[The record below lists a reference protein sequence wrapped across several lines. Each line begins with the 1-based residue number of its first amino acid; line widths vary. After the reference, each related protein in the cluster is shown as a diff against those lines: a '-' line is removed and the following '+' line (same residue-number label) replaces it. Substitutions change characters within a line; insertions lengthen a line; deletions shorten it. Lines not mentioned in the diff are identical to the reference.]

1 MEPLGDG
8 DPRWIGAYRLLG
20 RLGAG
25 GMGRV
30 YLARSERGRTVAVKV
45 VQEELARQS
54 SFRERF
60 AKEVNAA
67 RRVGGQWTAPVLD
80 ADTEAATP
88 WVATGYIA
96 GPSLQEVVDEDYGPL
111 PEQSVYV
118 LAAGLIEALRAIH
131 GAGLVH
137 RDLKPSNVL
146 VTIDGPKVIDF
157 GIARA
162 LDSVTGSGLTQ
173 TGVVIGSPGFMSPE
187 QVRGERVTPAGDVF
201 CLGAVLAYA
210 ATGRMPFGTADSGF
224 HALLFRIA
232 EEEPDLTGIPKPLR
246 ELMADCLVKDPAGR
260 PALDALAGRVVARTP
275 SGGTWLPGEVLAQ
288 LGRHAVRLLDSEDPD
303 AAASALAPPGR
314 ASSVSSGPPAPP
326 VAPGR
331 QVPHMGLTPGAVPGT
346 AQGYATPVPPA
357 VPPRPMYPSGPAG
370 PPQAPRQWHSTP
382 PPPVT
387 ASYPASGGVRP
398 GAARSARTL
407 SLVLSAGLSALLLCT
422 LVQFVLDIQVYG
434 ELDDLHEGSHLAYA
448 ALDYGSLRSTT
459 EAMAGLSALFQLPV
473 VVLWL
478 VWFWRIRAN
487 AEAFAPGQIRY
498 HQGWAIG
505 SWLVPVVWFF
515 MPKQI
520 INDICDH
527 SDLTSSRTT
536 WYGPCRSS
544 NRGLLNGWWTMW
556 LISMIIGFVN
566 YEPWYDAGTVGQA
579 QGSAALMVLADFLA
593 VPTTV
598 LAILVVLRL
607 TSLQE
612 DRVKAAR

>member
-45 VQEELARQS
+45 VQEELARQP

-80 ADTEAATP
+80 ADTDAEIP

-96 GPSLQEVVDEDYGPL
+96 GPSLQAVVDEDYGPL
-111 PEQSVYV
+111 PEHSVYA

-173 TGVVIGSPGFMSPE
+173 TGAVIGSPGFMSPE

-232 EEEPDLTGIPKPLR
+232 EEEPDLTGLSGPLR
-246 ELMADCLVKDPAGR
+246 ELVADCLVKDPAGR
-260 PALDALAGRVVARTP
+260 PALDGLAARVAAHTP

-303 AAASALAPPGR
+303 AAASALAPPAATAR
-314 ASSVSSGPPAPP
+314 PAPAVPPA
-326 VAPGR
+326 APGTTPA
-331 QVPHMGLTPGAVPGT
+331 PHPGAVPGAAPGYT
-346 AQGYATPVPPA
+346 APVPPT
-357 VPPRPMYPSGPAG
+357 VPPQPAYRSGPAG
-370 PPQAPRQWHSTP
+370 TPYAPQASQSWHSTP

-387 ASYPASGGVRP
+387 APYPAPGGAGRP
-398 GAARSARTL
+398 GTARSARTL
-407 SLVLSAGLSALLLCT
+407 SLALSAGLSALLLCT
-422 LVQFVLDIQVYG
+422 LVQLVLDLRVYG
-434 ELDDLHEGSHLAYA
+434 ELDGLHEGASLAYA
-448 ALDYGSLRSTT
+448 AVDHDSLRSTT
-459 EAMAGLSALFQLPV
+459 EVMAVLSGLFQLPV
-473 VVLWL
+473 IVLWL
-478 VWFWRIRAN
+478 VWFWRVRAN
-487 AEAFAPGQIRY
+487 AEVFAPGQIRY

-527 SDLTSSRTT
+527 SDPTSTRTT
-536 WYGPCRSS
+536 WYGPRRSS

-556 LISMIIGFVN
+556 LAGMVAGLLN
-566 YEPWYDAGTVGQA
+566 YEPWYEAETVGQA
-579 QGSAALMVLADFLA
+579 QGDAALTVVTDFLTLPSA
-593 VPTTV
+593 V

-607 TSLQE
+607 TALQD
-612 DRVKAAR
+612 DRIKAGR

>member
-45 VQEELARQS
+45 VQEELARQP

-80 ADTEAATP
+80 ADTDAATP

-111 PEQSVYV
+111 PEHSVYA
-118 LAAGLIEALRAIH
+118 LAAGLVEALRAIH
-131 GAGLVH
+131 GAELVH

-173 TGVVIGSPGFMSPE
+173 TGAVIGSPGFMSPE

-232 EEEPDLTGIPKPLR
+232 EEEPDLSGLSGPLR
-246 ELMADCLVKDPAGR
+246 ELVADCLVKNPAGR
-260 PALDALAGRVVARTP
+260 PSLDDLAARVAAHTP
-275 SGGTWLPGEVLAQ
+275 PGGTWLPGEVLAQ
-288 LGRHAVRLLDSEDPD
+288 LGRHAVRLLDSEDPET
-303 AAASALAPPGR
+303 AASALARPG
-314 ASSVSSGPPAPP
+314 AAVGPAPSAPPA
-326 VAPGR
+326 APGTPA
-331 QVPHMGLTPGAVPGT
+331 PHTGPAPGAAPGYT
-346 AQGYATPVPPA
+346 APVPPT
-357 VPPRPMYPSGPAG
+357 VPPQPAYPSGPTAA
-370 PPQAPRQWHSTP
+370 PYAPQAPRSWHSTP

-387 ASYPASGGVRP
+387 APYPAPGAAVRP

-422 LVQFVLDIQVYG
+422 LVQLVLDFQVYG
-434 ELDDLHEGSHLAYA
+434 ELNELHEGGYLAYA
-448 ALDYGSLRSTT
+448 AFDHGSLRNTT
-459 EAMAGLSALFQLPV
+459 EVMAVLSALFQLPV
-473 VVLWL
+473 IVLWL
-478 VWFWRIRAN
+478 VWFWRVRAN

-505 SWLVPVVWFF
+505 SWLVPVIWFF

-520 INDICDH
+520 INDVCDH
-527 SDLTSSRTT
+527 SDPTSTRTT
-536 WYGPCRSS
+536 WYGPRRSS

-556 LISMIIGFVN
+556 LTGMVVGVLN
-566 YEPWYDAGTVGQA
+566 YRPWYEAETVDEA
-579 QGSAALMVLADFLA
+579 QGSAALTVLADFLA
-593 VPTTV
+593 VPATV

-607 TSLQE
+607 TSLQD
-612 DRVKAAR
+612 DRIKAGR